1 MLSALIFDLDGTLVD
16 SNLLHT
22 EAWVRG
28 FARLGYRIDA
38 DRVRPEMGKG
48 GDNLVPSVLGP
59 TAEERDGEALRAA
72 VKEEYGKVTAERG
85 VHVFDGAIE
94 LLKAVRERGLKT
106 VLATSSSEDDLGHTF
121 AAAGVDLREHVDAVV
136 SKSDVERSK
145 PRPDV
150 VLAAVGKLGL
160 SPAECAMV
168 GDTAFDALAA
178 KRAGVVTLGL
188 LGGRTTD
195 AQTLLAAGARRV
207 YADAADLLARLDEA
221 VQAASPTRVRL
232 TADVLERLMG
242 EALAAAEEGLAAGE
256 APIGCAIAD
265 SDGRVVARGF
275 NEMNRTQNKT
285 AHAEIVTFAKAA
297 GKLPL
302 DARDFVLASTL
313 EPCVMCT
320 GAAMAAAVDTI
331 VYGLQAPADSG
342 TGRVRP
348 PASPESQM
356 PRIVGDVCAAESRRL
371 FERWLAANGGTPQAA
386 YVEQLLGLVA
396 GEAGGTRAA
405 PRGAQG
411 DAKAAAKEAAK
422 DEAER
427 QHRGEHAA

>member
-207 YADAADLLARLDEA
+207 YANAADLLARLDEA
-221 VQAASPTRVRL
+221 VQAA
-232 TADVLERLMG
+232 TATGGWWR
-242 EALAAAEEGLAAGE
+242 A
-256 APIGCAIAD
+256 
-265 SDGRVVARGF
+265 
-275 NEMNRTQNKT
+275 
-285 AHAEIVTFAKAA
+285 
-297 GKLPL
+297 
-302 DARDFVLASTL
+302 AST
-313 EPCVMCT
+313 
-320 GAAMAAAVDTI
+320 
-331 VYGLQAPADSG
+331 
-342 TGRVRP
+342 R
-348 PASPESQM
+348 
-356 PRIVGDVCAAESRRL
+356 
-371 FERWLAANGGTPQAA
+371 
-386 YVEQLLGLVA
+386 
-396 GEAGGTRAA
+396 
-405 PRGAQG
+405 
-411 DAKAAAKEAAK
+411 
-422 DEAER
+422 
-427 QHRGEHAA
+427 